1 MRRKQ
6 KAVPLPQGMGG
17 TPKLNYEALWKLMAD
32 LVSELKKSGESI
44 PDYVMRD
51 LRAAKTMVEIL
62 KVDPSRTENLL
73 RIEEYFSKV
82 ESYIVP
88 AANRKLG
95 EQYVHEWLSKV
106 AEAQRTR
113 QSWKPQPPK
122 RFPVGVPRD
131 KQWIRLEP
139 TNQLPMEKIKRMSK
153 QLGLKSATQDDGC
166 ILIIGADE
174 QVKEFVRR
182 TAQLLRKAHKPR

>member
-1 MRRKQ
+1 MFRYHK
-6 KAVPLPQGMGG
+6 KWGG

-44 PDYVMRD
+44 PDYVMKD
-51 LRAAKTMVEIL
+51 LRAAKTMMEIM
-62 KVDPSRTENLL
+62 KADPSRTENLL
-73 RIEEYFSKV
+73 RTEEYFSKV
-82 ESYIVP
+82 ESHIVP
-88 AANRKLG
+88 AAKNKLG

-113 QSWKPQPPK
+113 QSWEPQPPK

-139 TNQLPMEKIKRMSK
+139 TIELPMEKIKRMSK
-153 QLGLKSATQDDGC
+153 QLGLKLATQDNGC

-174 QVKEFVRR
+174 QVKEFVKR